1 MIVSAQSRSSGG
13 SACFGS
19 MPCSCERF
27 VAAWSSGKY
36 GTSGRAG
43 RLSSPGL
50 RGSEYAPIE
59 WTLYPSEESRR
70 TWSNSS
76 MLCHRARTMF
86 TGERSCLLLPDREKL
101 LRPLRRSIEGQVVRR
116 LQERPQV
123 GLRLAAGRGPLSDD
137 PIAQRHGGIGQGRP
151 FAALAV
157 DLHEGEPLDPVGPRE
172 ARGGGGAGPPPPPPR
187 AVPPGGGPPPP
198 PGPRGGP
205 GGPAPGGRP
214 PPGGP

>member
-13 SACFGS
+13 SACLGS

-76 MLCHRARTMF
+76 MLCHSASRMF
-86 TGERSCLLLPDREKL
+86 TGSAPVCYCRTFSPRHPRLEGGVPGDDLGSPYLLSVDQGIKRRPVAHTGLGEPVCLGEAAFPPRDAAGEI
-101 LRPLRRSIEGQVVRR
+101 PAVVAA
-116 LQERPQV
+116 V
-123 GLRLAAGRGPLSDD
+123 GLLADVIP
-137 PIAQRHGGIGQGRP
+137 
-151 FAALAV
+151 
-157 DLHEGEPLDPVGPRE
+157 EP
-172 ARGGGGAGPPPPPPR
+172 
-187 AVPPGGGPPPP
+187 
-198 PGPRGGP
+198 
-205 GGPAPGGRP
+205 
-214 PPGGP
+214 